1 MRVENSMKKYI
12 AITVFALAVALL
24 SVFARNFNISDS
36 VTNTENNICGIDTT
50 MIEAIKGGTL

>member
-1 MRVENSMKKYI
+1 MKKYI